1 MPAAAARALALLL
14 WATTLML
21 PTPATAESPA
31 PDLTAASAAAQVQRG
46 QVIVAS
52 VCVACHS
59 LDDHR
64 TGPALRGVLGRVAGT
79 AAGFEGYSPA
89 LRSSGASGQR
99 WTAARLRAWLTDP
112 EALVPGQA
120 MGFSLSEASDRDA
133 VLAYL
138 ASLSPPHAGR

>member
-1 MPAAAARALALLL
+1 
-14 WATTLML
+14 ML
-21 PTPATAESPA
+21 PTPATAEPPA
-31 PDLTAASAAAQVQRG
+31 PDRPVASAAAQVQRG
-46 QVIVAS
+46 AAIVAS

-89 LRSSGASGQR
+89 LRASGATGQR
-99 WTAARLRAWLTDP
+99 WTAPRLRAWLSDP

-120 MGFSLSEASDRDA
+120 MGFSLSDAADRDA
-133 VLAYL
+133 VVAYL
-138 ASLSPPHAGR
+138 ASLSAPIHGAIQGPDKAR